1 MKQINL
7 LITGLLLMLAT
18 PSFAQITLEKLDGS
32 SRKTLKPGDK
42 IAITLPAPTERPD
55 CDCFHRFEGVLISNS
70 ADSAILKLD
79 KDELRYTDG
88 HELARRVV
96 SEYQYGGPIIG
107 TVVPLSGATSIL
119 KMHKSD
125 NRRNTGFAMMLIS
138 MGYALAIGPFI
149 PPSARKVS
157 DIAAGVTFGIGF
169 GVSLSTYGKVYHL
182 KNQPG
187 KQHPLWR
194 IKK

>member
-18 PSFAQITLEKLDGS
+18 PSFGQITLEKIDGS
-32 SRKTLKPGDK
+32 STKVLKPGDK
-42 IAITLPAPTERPD
+42 IAIILPVPNQRPD
-55 CDCFHRFEGVLISNS
+55 CDCFRRFEGVLISNS
-70 ADSAILKLD
+70 SDSAALKLD
-79 KDELRYTDG
+79 KSELRFTDG
-88 HELARRVV
+88 HEIAHRVV
-96 SEYQYGGPIIG
+96 SKYRYGGPIIR
-107 TVVPLSGATSIL
+107 TVIPLTDAISIL
-119 KMHKSD
+119 KMNKSD
-125 NRRNTGFAMMLIS
+125 DRRNAGFAMMLIS
-138 MGYALAIGPFI
+138 MGYALAIGPFL

-169 GVSLSTYGKVYHL
+169 GVSLSTYGKVYRL